1 MSKLHLTNSQIAV
14 VLLMVAT
21 LGAIGTGGWYLAGPV
36 VIPMLIAVAVGL
48 MVAVQFHL
56 ARSAAVRLPAQLGNV
71 YRQTD
76 ALINL
81 IGLLRPRRP
90 LPPMAGVTCTPDFA
104 NILVSLI
111 LKNRPQTVVELGSG
125 TSTVIVG
132 YALEQNGEGRVY
144 SLDHLPQYAEKSRQM
159 IADHDLEA
167 FAEVRHTPIRTYGIQ
182 GQNWSWY
189 DTEALRDLNAI
200 DLLIVDGPPD
210 RLQKEARFPALPLL
224 ASKLAAN
231 AVICLDDA
239 DRPDERNIVDR
250 WLALFPE
257 FERAHLPTEKGTV
270 LLTRRTILHRAA

>member
-167 FAEVRHTPIRTYGIQ
+167 FAEVRHTPIQTYGIQ

-270 LLTRRTILHRAA
+270 LLTRRAILHRAA